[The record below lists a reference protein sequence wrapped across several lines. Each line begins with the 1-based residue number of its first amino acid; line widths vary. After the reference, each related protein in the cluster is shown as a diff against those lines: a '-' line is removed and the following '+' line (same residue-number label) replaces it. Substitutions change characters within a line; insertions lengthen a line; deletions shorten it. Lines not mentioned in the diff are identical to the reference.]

1 MKMKKSMILLMCT
14 VLVIGLLAGCSSNSP
29 APAETPE
36 TNAGS
41 DDGSNGE
48 TIVLRL
54 ADTHNDG
61 YVTVEA
67 DREFARLVEEKTE
80 GRVKVE
86 VYPGA
91 VLGDEKATIEQ
102 AQFGAID
109 FVRTSISPLSEF
121 NKELGILMLPYL
133 YRDVDHMFN
142 VLDGEIGDDFLES
155 LEENN
160 LLGLTWFDGGA
171 RNFYNTKKEVKS
183 VEDLKGMKIRVQES
197 KLMMDLVTSLGAVPT
212 PMAFGDVYSAL
223 QTGVIDG
230 AENNWPSYFSTS
242 HYEVAKYYTVD
253 EHTRAPEVILVSKM
267 TFDKLSAEDQ
277 EAIKEA
283 AKEASLFQRVEWAKE
298 EAAAE
303 EAVVA
308 KGAVITRLESNQEFQ
323 DAVQSMYAEFGAGY
337 EDLIERII
345 NTK

>member
-1 MKMKKSMILLMCT
+1 MKKAMILLMCA
-14 VLVIGLLAGCSSNSP
+14 VLVVGLLAGCSSNNP
-29 APAETPE
+29 APAETPGNDAAE
-36 TNAGS
+36 NA
-41 DDGSNGE
+41 E

-142 VLDGEIGDDFLES
+142 VLDGEIGDAFLES

-160 LLGLTWFDGGA
+160 ILGLTWFDGGA
-171 RNFYNTKKEVKS
+171 RNFYNTKQEVKS

-197 KLMMDLVTSLGAVPT
+197 KLMMDLVTSLGAIPT

-253 EHTRAPEVILVSKM
+253 EHTRAPEVILISKM

-283 AKEASLFQRVEWAKE
+283 AREASLFQRVEWAKE

-337 EDLIERII
+337 EDLVERII